1 MTIALKTARRDG
13 DIDVAEGVVLP
24 PAALRAVERWA
35 QQKPQALALLHKQH
49 GRWGAYRWSD
59 VARTVAQLRDALAR
73 RGLGPG
79 SRLAVSGALEP
90 RLILLVLAAHGAG
103 ATVVAIDRHAQGT
116 ALQERLR
123 AAAPT
128 HAFVQERKTI
138 SEWIDSGHVNAAPV
152 PLYSAQSVAHDSG
165 SWHIAPLAELAGP
178 ASAPAV
184 AGRQAKVRGHAA
196 LWVDEGTEWHQGLE
210 QVLADW
216 LHSGTAMA
224 APESS
229 ASSTRDRREIQPWR
243 LLVSVAR
250 RQQLQ
255 AELQARL
262 PLPGSWRR
270 RLTERAAARPGGLL
284 ARWLLGRISRLH
296 GLPVRQGPGEISTV
310 LAKEVSA

>member
-79 SRLAVSGALEP
+79 AGWLSAERWSLGSSCWS
-90 RLILLVLAAHGAG
+90 AAHGAG

-165 SWHIAPLAELAGP
+165 SRHIAPLAELAGP

-184 AGRQAKVRGHAA
+184 AGRQAAARARGAVGGRGHGMAPGPGAGTGGLAA
-196 LWVDEGTEWHQGLE
+196 QRYRHGRAGE
-210 QVLADW
+210 QRVLHA
-216 LHSGTAMA
+216 G
-224 APESS
+224 PP
-229 ASSTRDRREIQPWR
+229 RDPALR

-255 AELQARL
+255 AVQARL